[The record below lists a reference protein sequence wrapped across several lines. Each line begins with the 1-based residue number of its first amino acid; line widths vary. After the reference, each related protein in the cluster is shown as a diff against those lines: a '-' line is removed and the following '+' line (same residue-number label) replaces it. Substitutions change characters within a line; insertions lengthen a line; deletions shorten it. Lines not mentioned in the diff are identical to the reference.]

1 MIRLGIVGCGR
12 IAPRHVDA
20 IAKTEGLEL
29 VAACDTVEDR
39 AAEVA
44 TPLGLP
50 AYTRM
55 EEMLAAT
62 KLDGV
67 VISTPSGMHAQQ
79 GIVAAH
85 AGKHV
90 ILEKPMCTRMEDAD
104 ALIRACDDSHIR
116 LFVVKQNRLNPPIK
130 LLKQAIDKGRF
141 GRLFM
146 CNTTVFWTRPQSY
159 YDSANWRGTWEF
171 DGGCFMNQASHYIDL
186 MQWLMGPAESVVC
199 NTATLERKIETEDTG
214 AAVVR
219 FRSGALGVVQVTV
232 LTYPRNLEGSITVL
246 GEKGTVK
253 IGGVAVNNVETW
265 NFAEYDDDDHEM
277 ERASYSTSS
286 VYGPGHVGYY
296 ADVANV
302 LHGKGEPQTDG
313 RDGRK
318 SLELI
323 MGMYQ
328 SAQEGRA
335 IPLPLKR

>member
-29 VAACDTVEDR
+29 AAACDIVEER
-39 AAEVA
+39 AAELA
-44 TPLGLP
+44 DPLGLP
-50 AYTRM
+50 SYNRL
-55 EEMLAAT
+55 EDMLAGTGMDA
-62 KLDGV
+62 V
-67 VISTPSGMHAQQ
+67 VIATPSGMHAQQ
-79 GIVAAH
+79 GIVAAQ
-85 AGKHV
+85 AGRHV
-90 ILEKPMCTRMEDAD
+90 ILEKPMATRMEDAD
-104 ALIRACDDSHIR
+104 ALIRACDDARIR

-130 LLKQAIDKGRF
+130 LLKSAIDKGRF
-141 GRLFM
+141 GRMYM
-146 CNTTVFWTRPQSY
+146 CNATVFWTRPQAY
-159 YDSANWRGTWEF
+159 YDSAKWRGTWEF

-186 MQWLMGPAESVVC
+186 MQWFMGPVESIVC

-219 FRSGALGVVQVTV
+219 FRNGALGVVQVTV

-253 IGGVAVNNVETW
+253 IGGVAVNKVETW
-265 NFAEYDDDDHEM
+265 QFEEYDDDDREM
-277 ERASYSTSS
+277 EEASYATNS
-286 VYGPGHVGYY
+286 VYGPGHLGYY
-296 ADVANV
+296 AGVAAV
-302 LHGKGEPQTDG
+302 LHGKGEPETDG

-323 MGMYQ
+323 MGMYR

-335 IPLPLKR
+335 IPLPLR

>member
-20 IAKTEGLEL
+20 IANTEGLEL
-29 VAACDTVEDR
+29 VAACDIVEER
-39 AAEVA
+39 ARELAEPA
-44 TPLGLP
+44 GLP
-50 AYTRM
+50 SYNRM
-55 EEMLAAT
+55 EDMLAAT
-62 KLDGV
+62 EMDAV
-67 VISTPSGMHAQQ
+67 VIATPSGMHCQQ
-79 GIVAAH
+79 GIVAAE

-90 ILEKPMCTRMEDAD
+90 ILEKPMATRMEDAD
-104 ALIRACDDSHIR
+104 DLIRACDDARIR

-130 LLKQAIDKGRF
+130 LLKRAIDKGRF
-141 GRLFM
+141 GRLYM
-146 CNTTVFWTRPQSY
+146 CNTTVFWTRPQAY
-159 YDSANWRGTWEF
+159 YDSAKWRGTWEF

-186 MQWLMGPAESVVC
+186 MQWLMGPAESIVC

-246 GEKGTVK
+246 GEKGSVK

-265 NFAEYDDDDHEM
+265 KFEEYDDDDREM
-277 ERASYSTSS
+277 EEASYNTAS
-286 VYGPGHVGYY
+286 VYGPGHLGYY
-296 ADVANV
+296 EGVAEV
-302 LHGKGEPQTDG
+302 LHGKGEPKTDG

-323 MGMYQ
+323 MGMYR

-335 IPLPLKR
+335 IPLPLR